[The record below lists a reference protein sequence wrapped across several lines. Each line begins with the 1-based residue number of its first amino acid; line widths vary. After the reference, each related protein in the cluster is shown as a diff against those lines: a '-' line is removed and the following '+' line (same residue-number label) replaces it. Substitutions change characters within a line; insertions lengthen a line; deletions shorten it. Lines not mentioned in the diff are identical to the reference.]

1 MALKPEDVTSIA
13 HLARLSIRDEDI
25 PTYAD
30 NLSRIFDFVNQL
42 EAADTDGVQPM
53 AHPLHMAQRLRDD
66 VVTETDQRDLYQQ
79 NATQVEAGLYLVPRV
94 IE

>member
-42 EAADTDGVQPM
+42 EAADTEGVQPM